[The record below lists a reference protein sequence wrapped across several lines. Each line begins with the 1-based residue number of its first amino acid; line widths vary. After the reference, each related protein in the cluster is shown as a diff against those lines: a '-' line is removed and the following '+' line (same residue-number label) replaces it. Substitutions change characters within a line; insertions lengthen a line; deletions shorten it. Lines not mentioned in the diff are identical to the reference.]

1 MRLIMLN
8 IDNLF
13 IFSMIILGTIGL
25 VGTVVFWIA
34 DIVSI
39 ILFDKVEAN
48 IIEYHIYET
57 QSFLSHDFSV
67 YNIYIKYTYK
77 YKSLE
82 YISTRLNGINSITK
96 SKTHIDKIMEQVNT
110 AENKV
115 LAYVCPFYPK
125 YSVVF
130 PLQFNG
136 LKNLFMLLLALF
148 SLLCGIYFLYVRY
161 KLGAL

>member
-1 MRLIMLN
+1 MLN

-13 IFSMIILGTIGL
+13 ILSMIILGAIGL
-25 VGTVVFWIA
+25 LGMILYWIA

-48 IIEYHIYET
+48 IMEYQIYEI

-77 YKSLE
+77 YRGSE
-82 YISTRLNGINSITK
+82 YISTRLNSINTIAK
-96 SKTHIDKIMEQVNT
+96 SKIHIDKIIEQVNIV
-110 AENKV
+110 ENKV

-125 YSVVF
+125 YAVVF
-130 PLQFNG
+130 PLKFNSS
-136 LKNLFMLLLALF
+136 KVLFMFILAVF
-148 SLLCGIYFLYVRY
+148 SFSCGVYFLYIRW
-161 KLGAL
+161 LCCTT